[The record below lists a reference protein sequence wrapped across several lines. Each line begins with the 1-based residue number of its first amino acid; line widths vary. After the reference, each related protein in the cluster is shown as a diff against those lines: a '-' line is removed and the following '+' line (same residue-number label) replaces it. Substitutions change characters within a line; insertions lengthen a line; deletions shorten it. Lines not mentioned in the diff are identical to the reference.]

1 MINIMPESEA
11 CWLQLPWQ
19 EKGIMPILGIG
30 GHKTKVVGIMGGVEV
45 TVGGV
50 VRELSFIVADI
61 PKAVLGRPFLYA
73 FQAAGSEYSAQ
84 GDELMRITDED
95 GRRVVIGIC
104 DKESGDWPE
113 TPNKLEKLAGL
124 AQDF

>member
-1 MINIMPESEA
+1 MINIMPETEA
-11 CWLQLPWQ
+11 CRLQLPWQ

-30 GHKTKVVGIMGGVEV
+30 GHKTKVARIMAGAEL

-61 PKAVLGRPFLYA
+61 PKAVLGRQFLYA
-73 FQAAGSEYSAQ
+73 FQVGLEYSAQ
-84 GDELMRITDED
+84 GDKLMRITNGD

-104 DKESGDWPE
+104 NKESGAWPE
-113 TPNKLEKLAGL
+113 TPNELEKLAGL